1 MDELSAFG
9 AVEAT
14 YQTHHLPQYRGNP
27 MVEAL
32 PATLSADEL
41 LEFLSVRPG
50 FEPEQRQW
58 ATDDRLHMLGTL
70 RSFVV
75 PLQRHIELAQT
86 LDSMLRSGYVG
97 RMPRTPEYMRR
108 CQSIY
113 DGARSGASF
122 SSSSLQLSAL
132 LMGIPG
138 MGKTTVVKRWFSQFP
153 DVIYHR
159 ATNTYQIPRLH
170 IEMPSDGSSIK
181 GLGHAILHAVDRL
194 IPGAQYYE
202 TYAKG
207 GRTGADA
214 LMRGVARVMNMHFV
228 GFLVADE
235 IQNLANAHKGKQ
247 TVMTELVSACNEL
260 GVPILFIGTNKAAK
274 VFNQD
279 FRQSRRSCGQG
290 IRHWDRLSNEES
302 TDGVNEWRN
311 FLETLWSF
319 QWTRQPV
326 ALDAQFDALMHH
338 YSQGVIDIAIKL
350 FASAQARA
358 MRDGSERLSAE
369 LIHEV
374 FETEFELMHPMVDAL
389 RRNESELLALYDD
402 VAPIST
408 AALAESVGR
417 RTQVLSTAQ
426 VPTPHQQGGTAA
438 ASATQHRSNKKTS
451 GKRSADAAVRD
462 ATETVTS
469 LEDRPEDYRQAIQS
483 ATDTSAQVYQRMRE
497 LGMARPLEAL
507 VDLT

>member
-14 YQTHHLPQYRGNP
+14 YQAHHLPQYRGNP

-32 PATLSADEL
+32 PATLRADEL

-50 FEPEQRQW
+50 FEPEQREW
-58 ATDDRLHMLGTL
+58 ATDDRLHMLATL

-75 PLQRHIELAQT
+75 PLQRHVELAQT

-113 DGARSGASF
+113 DQARAGASF
-122 SSSSLQLSAL
+122 ANSSLQLSAL
-132 LMGIPG
+132 LMGMPG

-153 DVIYHR
+153 EVIYHR
-159 ATNTYQIPRLH
+159 STNTYQITRLH

-214 LMRGVARVMNMHFV
+214 LMRGVARVLNMHFV

-274 VFNQD
+274 VFSQD

-290 IRHWDRLSNEES
+290 IRHWDRLSNEAS
-302 TDGVNEWRN
+302 ADGINEWRS

-326 ALDAQFDALMHH
+326 ALDAHFDALMHH

-358 MRDGSERLSAE
+358 MRDGSERLSPE

-374 FETEFELMHPMVDAL
+374 FATEFELMHPMLDAL
-389 RRNESELLALYDD
+389 RRNDSEVLALYDD

-417 RTQVLSTAQ
+417 RMQGLSTAQ
-426 VPTPHQQGGTAA
+426 VPTPHSQVGAA
-438 ASATQHRSNKKTS
+438 APAARHQSNKK
-451 GKRSADAAVRD
+451 RPEQRPASAAAHD
-462 ATETVTS
+462 TTETAAP
-469 LEDRPEDYRQAIQS
+469 LEDRPEDYRRAIQS

-507 VDLT
+507 VDLS